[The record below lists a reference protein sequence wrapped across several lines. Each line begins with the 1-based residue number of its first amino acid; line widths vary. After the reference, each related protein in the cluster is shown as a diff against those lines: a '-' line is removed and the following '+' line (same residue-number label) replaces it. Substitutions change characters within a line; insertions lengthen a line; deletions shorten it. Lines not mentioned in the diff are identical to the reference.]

1 MPGKQFRDPSLL
13 KRPWIKSLFVEVA
26 TGSDVSRLTPEEFR
40 LEVTNG
46 PGRVLHC
53 QVLTVVPDEGRVLL
67 FDGQHTMWAKL
78 SEECKNTM
86 DPDTLGYRF
95 ETLAGKIV
103 IPKKFW
109 FCIRISGSDNDLQLM
124 IERLLV
130 WGSDV
135 LVEMEAPS
143 PIEEDPEIRDI
154 LGGLGLTKLVRGTA
168 TVLAPLQALENRF
181 RGKIDNYW
189 TERYHRTMGIG
200 TAKTDEPFHSA
211 DQNPSFDG
219 NRAALELVAMSSSG
233 SEQNGDVTEDNGEP
247 IDVEDL
253 ESENPEL
260 EAQYTLGRPVVENE
274 RQAQNDEA
282 AKTKVAENF
291 RQEIEEKYVKAS
303 QMASSAAPLSTER
316 HQREP
321 PGATQRKEAEN
332 DRIETRNTQVSGAGI
347 QKSQILRE
355 SSDSSGV
362 ATRSA
367 DLKRDEGPPGGSPM
381 REITVRFQ
389 SRGELSEHFGPA
401 QDLLAPEAVS
411 QLAFGNATEGLHL
424 TRASSAGAVVSA
436 NILGT
441 QESSTDIEDGLKV
454 RDEELYPDAIAL
466 TQQECA
472 GITMNRLEKS
482 SRENGGRQ
490 AAYQG
495 LEHSET
501 RELSKQTRATQY
513 ALQQRENG
521 PTEQTGLGEQTGRSE
536 GTEQTERTERTE
548 QTERTEHT
556 QQAEET
562 EHTQQA
568 EETEHTRQAEETEHT
583 QQAEPTEHAQQTDQS
598 EQTESLHQITD
609 KVEPENQAAAGDLE
623 GRRGHKLIKGI
634 LDEPSQGVNR
644 STQKSRNLDETG
656 NRKLDAVREGESGD
670 SREGVHV
677 QIPSSSE
684 LAARFAQKGAGL
696 TKEDSKSDIDVDSQ
710 PIASGKSRRKTLQEL
725 RPFSSIVRRRSKL
738 ARDARTSASKA
749 GWSRVMKSES
759 KQQKRSRPLSSS
771 NSSKEEN
778 RRKQMKG
785 CNLQ

>member
-1 MPGKQFRDPSLL
+1 
-13 KRPWIKSLFVEVA
+13 
-26 TGSDVSRLTPEEFR
+26 
-40 LEVTNG
+40 
-46 PGRVLHC
+46 
-53 QVLTVVPDEGRVLL
+53 
-67 FDGQHTMWAKL
+67 
-78 SEECKNTM
+78 
-86 DPDTLGYRF
+86 
-95 ETLAGKIV
+95 
-103 IPKKFW
+103 
-109 FCIRISGSDNDLQLM
+109 
-124 IERLLV
+124 
-130 WGSDV
+130 
-135 LVEMEAPS
+135 
-143 PIEEDPEIRDI
+143 
-154 LGGLGLTKLVRGTA
+154 
-168 TVLAPLQALENRF
+168 
-181 RGKIDNYW
+181 
-189 TERYHRTMGIG
+189 
-200 TAKTDEPFHSA
+200 
-211 DQNPSFDG
+211 
-219 NRAALELVAMSSSG
+219 
-233 SEQNGDVTEDNGEP
+233 
-247 IDVEDL
+247 
-253 ESENPEL
+253 
-260 EAQYTLGRPVVENE
+260 
-274 RQAQNDEA
+274 
-282 AKTKVAENF
+282 
-291 RQEIEEKYVKAS
+291 
-303 QMASSAAPLSTER
+303 
-316 HQREP
+316 
-321 PGATQRKEAEN
+321 
-332 DRIETRNTQVSGAGI
+332 
-347 QKSQILRE
+347 
-355 SSDSSGV
+355 
-362 ATRSA
+362 
-367 DLKRDEGPPGGSPM
+367 M

-556 QQAEET
+556 Q
-562 EHTQQA
+562 
-568 EETEHTRQAEETEHT
+568 QAEETEHT

>member
-253 ESENPEL
+253 GMNDTPQQVRVCLQFFVLINLLLKQSPRIQSWRPNTLL
-260 EAQYTLGRPVVENE
+260 EDPWSKMRDKRRMMRLPKPKLRKIFDKKLKKSTSRRLKWRLRLLRYQLNVIKGNL
-274 RQAQNDEA
+274 QAQ
-282 AKTKVAENF
+282 
-291 RQEIEEKYVKAS
+291 
-303 QMASSAAPLSTER
+303 
-316 HQREP
+316 
-321 PGATQRKEAEN
+321 
-332 DRIETRNTQVSGAGI
+332 
-347 QKSQILRE
+347 
-355 SSDSSGV
+355 
-362 ATRSA
+362 
-367 DLKRDEGPPGGSPM
+367 
-381 REITVRFQ
+381 
-389 SRGELSEHFGPA
+389 
-401 QDLLAPEAVS
+401 
-411 QLAFGNATEGLHL
+411 
-424 TRASSAGAVVSA
+424 
-436 NILGT
+436 
-441 QESSTDIEDGLKV
+441 
-454 RDEELYPDAIAL
+454 
-466 TQQECA
+466 
-472 GITMNRLEKS
+472 
-482 SRENGGRQ
+482 
-490 AAYQG
+490 
-495 LEHSET
+495 
-501 RELSKQTRATQY
+501 
-513 ALQQRENG
+513 
-521 PTEQTGLGEQTGRSE
+521 
-536 GTEQTERTERTE
+536 
-548 QTERTEHT
+548 
-556 QQAEET
+556 
-562 EHTQQA
+562 
-568 EETEHTRQAEETEHT
+568 
-583 QQAEPTEHAQQTDQS
+583 
-598 EQTESLHQITD
+598 
-609 KVEPENQAAAGDLE
+609 
-623 GRRGHKLIKGI
+623 RRG
-634 LDEPSQGVNR
+634 
-644 STQKSRNLDETG
+644 
-656 NRKLDAVREGESGD
+656 RKL
-670 SREGVHV
+670 
-677 QIPSSSE
+677 
-684 LAARFAQKGAGL
+684 
-696 TKEDSKSDIDVDSQ
+696 
-710 PIASGKSRRKTLQEL
+710 
-725 RPFSSIVRRRSKL
+725 
-738 ARDARTSASKA
+738 RTI
-749 GWSRVMKSES
+749 E
-759 KQQKRSRPLSSS
+759 
-771 NSSKEEN
+771 
-778 RRKQMKG
+778 
-785 CNLQ
+785 